1 MMSEIIRT
9 LKCRPLEW
17 GSARK
22 VGHYV
27 VYSHVAFKTPEE
39 LDFQVFRIENVAVE
53 EKMAHCLDNKTIAVQ
68 IIDAGTVNKFIKLNY
83 VCAIQDKQ
91 GYVYSDDKIL
101 KVGYKGKLFAAIAL
115 TVLPPLT
122 LVAPLYYWQANKL
135 KKALAKIGDFDPIEE
150 GFVRTGNKKKF

>member
-1 MMSEIIRT
+1 MSEVIRT
-9 LKCRPLEW
+9 IKCRPLEW
-17 GSARK
+17 GSAKK

-39 LDFQVFRIENVAVE
+39 LDFDIFRIENVAVE
-53 EKMAHCLDNKTIAVQ
+53 EKMSVHFNNKTVAVQ
-68 IIDAGTVNKFIKLNY
+68 VIEAGSVNKFVNLNY

-91 GYVYSDDKIL
+91 GNIFSDEKIL
-101 KVGYKGKLFAAIAL
+101 KTGYKGKLFAAIAL

-135 KKALAKIGDFDPIEE
+135 KKALAKVGDFDPIEE
-150 GFVRTGNKKKF
+150 GFVRPGNKKKF

>member
-1 MMSEIIRT
+1 MSEIIRT
-9 LKCRPLEW
+9 IKCRPLEW
-17 GSARK
+17 GSAKK

-53 EKMAHCLDNKTIAVQ
+53 EKMAHCLNNKTIAVQ
-68 IIDAGTVNKFIKLNY
+68 VIEAGAVNKFLKFNY

-91 GYVYSDDKIL
+91 GNIYSDGKIL
-101 KVGYKGKLFAAIAL
+101 RTGYKGKLFAAIGL

-122 LVAPLYYWQANKL
+122 LIAPLYYWQANKL
-135 KKALAKIGDFDPIEE
+135 KKALAKVGDFDPIEE
-150 GFVRTGNKKKF
+150 SFVRPSAKKKF

>member
-1 MMSEIIRT
+1 MSEIIRT
-9 LKCRPLEW
+9 IKCRPLEW
-17 GSARK
+17 GSAKK

-53 EKMAHCLDNKTIAVQ
+53 EKMAHCLNNKTIAVQ
-68 IIDAGTVNKFIKLNY
+68 VIEAGAVNKFLKFNY

-91 GYVYSDDKIL
+91 GDIYSDEKIL
-101 KVGYKGKLFAAIAL
+101 STGYKGKLFAAIAL

-122 LVAPLYYWQANKL
+122 LIAPLYYWQASKL
-135 KKALAKIGDFDPIEE
+135 KKALSKVGDFDPIEE
-150 GFVRTGNKKKF
+150 SFVRPSVKKKF